1 MLNKYRIFLSWT
13 LVVVW
18 MILIYM
24 LSAQPVD
31 QSSHLSSGITEF
43 IMGTTMEHAQ
53 FQRQDHLVRKN
64 AHLFNYMI
72 LGMLVMNAMRRSGM
86 SWSKAI
92 ALVFGLCALFAASD
106 EFHQLFVPGRGAAG
120 KDVLIDSLGALI
132 GISLYGLI
140 ARMGRR

>member
-53 FQRQDHLVRKN
+53 FQRCSPPHS
-64 AHLFNYMI
+64 MT
-72 LGMLVMNAMRRSGM
+72 
-86 SWSKAI
+86 
-92 ALVFGLCALFAASD
+92 AL
-106 EFHQLFVPGRGAAG
+106 
-120 KDVLIDSLGALI
+120 
-132 GISLYGLI
+132 
-140 ARMGRR
+140 